1 MHAHWKLPLSGVRPI
16 SLSHAN
22 FMSAVCANQSQ
33 CCIFPGET
41 ERRHASLPL
50 HLHAACRRSSK
61 RARNRSASELLRLL
75 FASLGAA
82 QVSITTA
89 TTCISVGSITC
100 THTHTRTVVHSR
112 TQRGTL
118 AHTQTET
125 ETGERREETVC
136 SEPFGLGDKFHANA
150 CKYALIFFPH
160 SPFTLQNE
168 GN

>member
-1 MHAHWKLPLSGVRPI
+1 
-16 SLSHAN
+16 
-22 FMSAVCANQSQ
+22 MSAVCANQSQ

-50 HLHAACRRSSK
+50 HLHAACRRYSR

-100 THTHTRTVVHSR
+100 THTHTRAQWYTVVHKEGHLHTHR
-112 TQRGTL
+112 RRQR
-118 AHTQTET
+118 Q
-125 ETGERREETVC
+125 ETGKRREETVC
-136 SEPFGLGDKFHANA
+136 SGPFGLGDKFHANA